1 MWLSIKKLIG
11 KKNFCL
17 FAQSQEVL
25 TPVEAGEATTVQ
37 LRKGLGLE
45 SSNFRAEHLRFI
57 AAYLEAALEDGDPK
71 RIASVLG
78 DIARAKG
85 MTQIAK
91 ATGLNR
97 ESLYSALSAEGN
109 PTLATFLK
117 VIHALGIQLAA
128 KYPKVKASA

>member
-1 MWLSIKKLIG
+1 MDQKRIANIRARTTLYNPVDYLK
-11 KKNFCL
+11 
-17 FAQSQEVL
+17 
-25 TPVEAGEATTVQ
+25 TPKA
-37 LRKGLGLE
+37 
-45 SSNFRAEHLRFI
+45 I

-71 RIASVLG
+71 LIASVLG

-85 MTQIAK
+85 MTQVAK
-91 ATGLNR
+91 ETGLNR

-117 VIHALGIQLAA
+117 VIKALGIQLAA